1 MKKVMIIEDDNA
13 ICNELSEL
21 LENNNY
27 KPIILRNFKN
37 SLNVIFKSGED
48 LNITRYKHTLYK
60 W

>member
-1 MKKVMIIEDDNA
+1 MRYMKKIMIIEDDDA

-37 SLNVIFKSGED
+37 S
-48 LNITRYKHTLYK
+48 
-60 W
+60 